1 MGRVLVV
8 VGVILL
14 IVGVAL
20 PFASSFGFMRDIGSF
35 TQSVVT
41 DPTADEFC
49 QPGETLEIEQGAST
63 RTGTSSTSGTGR
75 TTLYYCVT
83 GAGERRDV
91 TASVVGNIIGEA
103 TSLGG
108 PIGSILT
115 GSIGAFAL
123 TGGGIALIVIGA
135 LVAAR
140 SGSRSARRIV
150 GVEQPFNPT
159 NAGVQGQSMID
170 VLKAQLDAAYRNG
183 QLSRED
189 YERALEQLK
198 RR

>member
-1 MGRVLVV
+1 MGRVLVI
-8 VGVILL
+8 VGVLLL

-41 DPTADEFC
+41 DPTAAEFC
-49 QPGETLEIEQGAST
+49 EPSETLETEQGAST

-75 TTLYYCVT
+75 TTLYFCVNSS
-83 GAGERRDV
+83 GERRDV
-91 TASVVGNIIGEA
+91 TASVVGNLLGEA
-103 TSLGG
+103 ATLGG
-108 PIGSILT
+108 PIGSIIT
-115 GSIGAFAL
+115 GSIGAVAL

-159 NAGVQGQSMID
+159 NPGEAGQSMID
-170 VLKAQLDAAYRNG
+170 VLKAQLDAAYRSG

-189 YERALEQLK
+189 YDRALEQLK